1 MCESKRYGCVV
12 SGLWGSLINTATV
25 AYGSPPAFPRFAPH
39 QPAFSTVIANVV
51 LELPNVLE
59 LESSRTEVLAQGKEH
74 RPLEWGGT
82 ELGVRIPSGET
93 WHDRA

>member
-1 MCESKRYGCVV
+1 MPTDI
-12 SGLWGSLINTATV
+12 SLIETATI
-25 AYGSPPAFPRFAPH
+25 AYGPPKFTRFAPH

-51 LELPNVLE
+51 LELPGVLD
-59 LESSRTEVLAQGKEH
+59 LESSQEENLANREQ

-82 ELGVRIPSGET
+82 EHGVRILSGET